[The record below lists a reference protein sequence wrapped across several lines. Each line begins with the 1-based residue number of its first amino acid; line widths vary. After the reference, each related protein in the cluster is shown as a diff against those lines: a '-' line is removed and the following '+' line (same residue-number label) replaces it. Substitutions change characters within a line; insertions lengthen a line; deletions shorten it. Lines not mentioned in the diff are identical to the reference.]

1 MTAPDLS
8 SSLDVTS
15 HITWLDEAG
24 STNAEGAAR
33 AADPAVP
40 DFSVV
45 ATDAQTSGRGRLD
58 RVWTTPPGSSLAT
71 TVLLRPAVP
80 ADRLGWIPLMAGLAM
95 TRTVQML
102 LAGAGMRAA
111 DASLKWPND
120 VLVRGR
126 KISGILS
133 ELVAGDELAV
143 VVGAGL
149 NTAMTRD
156 QLPVDTATSLA
167 IECRRTYSVDAVLS
181 LYLTQLRELYEAFVS
196 SGGDARAAGLVS
208 QVSAACETL
217 GQAVKVQLPDGDLV
231 GVARGLDAD
240 GCLLVQPE
248 GEAVLRSISA
258 GDVTHLRP
266 VADSS
271 PRT

>member
-8 SSLDVTS
+8 SSLDVAP
-15 HITWLDEAG
+15 HITWLTEAG
-24 STNAEGAAR
+24 STNAELASR
-33 AADPAVP
+33 AADPTTP
-40 DFSVV
+40 DFSVLV
-45 ATDAQTSGRGRLD
+45 TDAQTSGRGRLD
-58 RVWTTPPGSSLAT
+58 RVWTTPPGASLAT
-71 TVLLRPAVP
+71 SVLLRPAVP

-95 TRTVQML
+95 TRSVQML

-120 VLVRGR
+120 VLVRGL
-126 KISGILS
+126 KVSGILS
-133 ELVAGDELAV
+133 ELIPGDELAV

-149 NTAMTRD
+149 NTSMTRD

-167 IECRRTYSVDAVLS
+167 IECRRTYSVDTVLS
-181 LYLTQLRELYEAFVS
+181 LYLKQLRELYEAFVAS
-196 SGGDARAAGLVS
+196 DGDARACGLVS

-240 GCLLVQPE
+240 GRLLVQPE
-248 GEAVLRSISA
+248 EEAVLRSISA

-266 VADSS
+266 LPNA
-271 PRT
+271 